1 MHTFF
6 YTVALGSKIRKMW
19 IGIWHGGHFYYNI
32 LVFRYNCF
40 KNVDAIKGPSIILAP
55 KYNS

>member
-19 IGIWHGGHFYYNI
+19 IGIWHGRAFLLQHISF
-32 LVFRYNCF
+32 FRYNCF
-40 KNVDAIKGPSIILAP
+40 KYVDAIKGPTIILAP
-55 KYNS
+55 KYN